1 MKRHKAYDNYYILYK
16 FIISTFESICN
27 KSLYEDFYQ
36 HLEGEIN
43 ETWSWDKETVSKAQG
58 LFVACRRFD
67 RLTAFSVLFNGLEP
81 LKPLVTKLQKRN
93 QDIYQAYHMIDQ
105 VLNDLKKT
113 KTNITEEFK
122 LWFQFAVDMAKSVGV
137 SPSVPRI
144 AKCWSRFRNNVPSE
158 DHESYY
164 RRAIAIPLMNAL
176 ITNLGDRMEDRNHTE
191 LFSLL
196 PTVCLSPQFNFENSV
211 SSLLRSFATDL
222 PSGKTPIIFRSE
234 MKRWISY
241 CQNIEKKKK
250 DSEKSAKKKM
260 RVDGSAAYQ
269 LNEPTDS
276 FLDAIKLADPDSFPN
291 IRQLLTIGCILPIG
305 STEAERAA
313 SGVRRLTT
321 SYRSTMGEDRESDL
335 NFLQL

>member
-1 MKRHKAYDNYYILYK
+1 
-16 FIISTFESICN
+16 
-27 KSLYEDFYQ
+27 
-36 HLEGEIN
+36 
-43 ETWSWDKETVSKAQG
+43 
-58 LFVACRRFD
+58 
-67 RLTAFSVLFNGLEP
+67 
-81 LKPLVTKLQKRN
+81 
-93 QDIYQAYHMIDQ
+93 MIDQ

-144 AKCWSRFRNNVPSE
+144 AKCWSQFRNNAPSA

-176 ITNLGDRMEDRNHTE
+176 ITNLGDCMEERNHTE
-191 LFSLL
+191 PFSLL

-211 SSLLRSFATDL
+211 SSLLRSFATGL

-250 DSEKSAKKKM
+250 DCEKS
-260 RVDGSAAYQ
+260 
-269 LNEPTDS
+269 EPTDS
-276 FLDAIKLADPDSFPN
+276 FLDATKLAYSDSFPN
-291 IRQLLTIGCILPIG
+291 IRQLLTIGCISPIG

-313 SGVRRLTT
+313 SGVRRLKTP
-321 SYRSTMGEDRESDL
+321 YRSTMGED
-335 NFLQL
+335 